1 MRLSDIS
8 IVCIQYCLISAV
20 CTVLLVYCAV
30 ITNRSAEH
38 SAELLFYKLAMG
50 FGALCS
56 LMDMMFALREFG
68 MLAIG
73 AAANYTSE
81 ILYSLGSIC
90 GAFCWFVY
98 SEKKQQS
105 HIVAS
110 SRQIQFLAVP
120 FALMSLLTLTTP
132 LHKLCFSIEG
142 QVYVRGVLNVPFTVI
157 CTAFVACSGIK
168 ALVSSFKKEYHS
180 RSAFLRILFIYAVSL
195 AAAQLMQV
203 LIGSVMPFRSLTAT
217 VVFVFIT
224 LHGMSETVTI
234 DAVSHINN
242 RFSLNRVLD
251 SRIFSGEK
259 FWLTMID
266 IDDFKHINDTFGHS
280 RGDDAI
286 EYTALAITRSV
297 PRTYF
302 VARYGG
308 DEFAIVSPLDDESE
322 IRPLEEKIR
331 EELKKII
338 QEKQCPFSIDITA
351 GYAARN
357 DSINNIP
364 DMIEAADRNLY
375 KHKRRK
381 KHAEQT

>member
-1 MRLSDIS
+1 MKLSDIL

-20 CTVLLVYCAV
+20 CTVLLVYCAI

-38 SAELLFYKLAMG
+38 SAELLFYKLTLG

-56 LMDMMFALREFG
+56 LTDIMFALREFG
-68 MLAIG
+68 MLPIG
-73 AAANYTSE
+73 AVANYISE

-105 HIVAS
+105 RITTS
-110 SRQIQFLAVP
+110 TWLIRFLAVP
-120 FALMSLLTLTTP
+120 FVLMSLCTLTTP
-132 LHKLCFSIEG
+132 LHKLCFSING
-142 QVYVRGVLNVPFTVI
+142 SVYVRGVLNIPFTVI

-180 RSAFLRILFIYAVSL
+180 RITFLRLLFVYAVSL
-195 AAAQLMQV
+195 AVAQLLQV
-203 LIGSVMPFRSLTAT
+203 FIGSVMPFRSLIAT
-217 VVFVFIT
+217 VVLVFIT
-224 LHGMSETVTI
+224 LRGMSETVTI

-251 SRIFSGEK
+251 SKIFGREK

-266 IDDFKHINDTFGHS
+266 IDDFKNINDTFGHS

-286 EYTALAITRSV
+286 EYTASAIIRSV

-308 DEFAIVSPLDDESE
+308 DEFAIVAPFDDESE

-338 QEKQCPFSIDITA
+338 QENHCPFSIDITA

-364 DMIEAADRNLY
+364 DMIEAADRILY
-375 KHKRRK
+375 EKKRRK
-381 KHAEQT
+381 KHADRT